1 MLYKGSKPGSFMNSK
16 FGNSFLRNAKGAL
29 SAAMITLSPDSSNP
43 LIIGTHRVAW
53 PNPQFNGHI
62 NTFFFNSLIFC
73 KDNKSQ
79 QTRVI
84 LICVDNLIHLVYI
97 CGKLFAM
104 IIGIITFLFVLL
116 FLFTLLS
123 MIIEEIKQWFKN

>member
-1 MLYKGSKPGSFMNSK
+1 MNSK
-16 FGNSFLRNAKGAL
+16 FGNSFLRNAKGVL

-79 QTRVI
+79 QTRVNGQQTFCNE
-84 LICVDNLIHLVYI
+84 LWAVGNL
-97 CGKLFAM
+97 
-104 IIGIITFLFVLL
+104 
-116 FLFTLLS
+116 
-123 MIIEEIKQWFKN
+123 Q

>member
-1 MLYKGSKPGSFMNSK
+1 MNSK

-73 KDNKSQ
+73 KD
-79 QTRVI
+79 TIFLRIERV
-84 LICVDNLIHLVYI
+84 
-97 CGKLFAM
+97 
-104 IIGIITFLFVLL
+104 
-116 FLFTLLS
+116 
-123 MIIEEIKQWFKN
+123 

>member
-1 MLYKGSKPGSFMNSK
+1 MNSK
-16 FGNSFLRNAKGAL
+16 FGNSFLRNANGAL

-62 NTFFFNSLIFC
+62 NTFFFNFLIFC

-79 QTRVI
+79 RTTVNGQQ
-84 LICVDNLIHLVYI
+84 
-97 CGKLFAM
+97 
-104 IIGIITFLFVLL
+104 TFLNSEL
-116 FLFTLLS
+116 
-123 MIIEEIKQWFKN
+123 